1 MLINLRLTNFI
12 FVKVLKIYLP
22 FYSFSHFDYMLD
34 PWEKME
40 IVDSFKLKR
49 AMFWLYI
56 QLFFLVSIKH
66 ALIPGILKIKI
77 LKIKSRT

>member
-49 AMFWLYI
+49 AVLALHTI
-56 QLFFLVSIKH
+56 IFFGVN
-66 ALIPGILKIKI
+66 
-77 LKIKSRT
+77 

>member
-1 MLINLRLTNFI
+1 
-12 FVKVLKIYLP
+12 
-22 FYSFSHFDYMLD
+22 MLD